1 MHMQLSRPEK
11 VRTNSREPGRRKAA
25 EKSALNGR
33 AVLTQ
38 EVLHKAM
45 VLLSRESSVGVN
57 LA

>member
-1 MHMQLSRPEK
+1 MQLSRLEK

-38 EVLHKAM
+38 KVLHKAM

>member
-1 MHMQLSRPEK
+1 MQLSRLEK

-45 VLLSRESSVGVN
+45 VLLSRESSIGVN